1 MNLTG
6 MLMALI
12 SIAIISVLSVGYY
25 GAIQTQYG
33 VSVPTTLQGGV
44 DVNLRSFNRSQEVVA
59 LAERMEGNETGIAQ
73 ALRGIPI
80 FGEIG
85 SITLAGLQI
94 LTLLFQTP
102 GMFADMIADTVIII
116 GLPPWVATLLIA
128 VLTILI
134 IMSIVSALVKWGGS
148 N

>member
-6 MLMALI
+6 MLLALI
-12 SIAIISVLSVGYY
+12 SIAIISVLSIGYY
-25 GAIQTQYG
+25 GAIQSQYG
-33 VSVPTTLQGGV
+33 VNTPTTLQGGV
-44 DVNLRSFNRSQEVVA
+44 DVSLRSFNRSQEVVA
-59 LAERMEGNETGIAQ
+59 LAEQMEANQTGISQ

-85 SITLAGLQI
+85 SITLAGIQI

-102 GMFADMIADTVIII
+102 GMFADMIADTVLII

-128 VLTILI
+128 VMTILI
-134 IMSIVSALVKWGGS
+134 IMAIVSALVKWGGS